1 MLPGSGPVSL
11 VQNYLRT
18 QQGVIEV
25 ARPPEGAQLLLTV
38 GERVQATVQ
47 AMLPN
52 GRFAVLVKDQLL
64 DLNLPSNTQP
74 GNKLDL
80 TVLRGSPQIQFQM
93 ETAVLQQPPLASSP
107 NVALS
112 QAAQR
117 LATLVTQLASD
128 DAAPILRQSE
138 PLFSGTPDPA
148 KLASQLAGRLG
159 ESGLFYESHQAQW
172 VSGQRSLPQLLRE
185 PQAAMV
191 NSDLNRLSDSEQA
204 VKTPHGSS
212 ANDTR
217 GALQGAR
224 PEPATSQAA
233 RPADHAADDRMSF
246 IANQGMTLDDSA
258 DPAQQLRQLVQQ
270 QLGMVEQRPLHWQGQ
285 AWPGQPMEWSLGW
298 ERDARNPQADVVE
311 QRAWQSRMDLQMPHL
326 GSLSVIARLQ
336 NGQFSVRF
344 VAPESASRA
353 ALTAALPVLAQ
364 RFSAAG
370 LPLAQ
375 ALVAPDEE
383 AGA

>member
-11 VQNYLRT
+11 VQNYLRA
-18 QQGVIEV
+18 QQGVIDV
-25 ARPPEGAQLLLTV
+25 ARPPEGAQVLLTV

-64 DLNLPSNTQP
+64 DMNLPSNTQP

-80 TVLRGSPQIQFQM
+80 TVLQGSPQIRFQM
-93 ETAVLQQPPLASSP
+93 DAAAPQQSPQAP

-117 LATLVTQLASD
+117 LATLVTQLASN
-128 DAAPILRQSE
+128 DAAPVLRQSE
-138 PLFSGTPDPA
+138 PLFSGSPDPA

-191 NSDLNRLSDSEQA
+191 NADSTRLSGSEQA
-204 VKTPHGSS
+204 VKTQLAPS
-212 ANDTR
+212 AND
-217 GALQGAR
+217 AQESLQGSR

-233 RPADHAADDRMSF
+233 RPADHAANDRLLFM
-246 IANQGMTLDDSA
+246 ANQGMQPDDSA

-298 ERDARNPQADVVE
+298 ERDARDPQADE
-311 QRAWQSRMDLQMPHL
+311 AETRAWQSRMDLQMPHL
-326 GSLSVIARLQ
+326 GSIGVIARLQ

-344 VAPESASRA
+344 VVPESASRTA
-353 ALTAALPVLAQ
+353 VTAALPVLAQ

-370 LPLAQ
+370 LQLAQ